1 MSTPSADNTVS
12 IALTPITSGSIPP
25 NIATDAFH
33 SNIEAAKAGGAATQ
47 AYFDAINQTADYW
60 GWLTETVKSGGEG
73 WAEATTP
80 DGHPILISS
89 NGNLDVR
96 MGAFYKAPATG
107 DGHVAPLVGE
117 DPPITGIATIQTHN
131 TTTGIASDI
140 SFGLALAGLPPGV
153 VLSGKLFTDLIKPVY
168 NNLKLGVNKLAA
180 AFRESAEVSD
190 PSINS
195 ASESEG
201 PIEEASGDI
210 EDVGGELA
218 EQGAE
223 YAAIE
228 WGSVAGE
235 AAGLGLLAA
244 IPLIVNFLGHK
255 MVNSVM
261 IENMTDTDFAW
272 DLTQE
277 HGSASVL
284 PDPKM
289 NSKIPKMDFITD
301 SWGDKTTV
309 KVAYEARMQLINIT
323 DYGSIGWVL
332 GLTPADGGAKIA
344 TVSDAPWAGNNTI
357 WSGAYDKTADEL
369 WAAHTTVDDE
379 HLKVTSTVGKYKVT
393 TSITTLRGKTDGA
406 YFYGTLVVI
415 EPA

>member
-12 IALTPITSGSIPP
+12 IALTPITSGSTPP

-60 GWLTETVKSGGEG
+60 NWLTDTVKSGEEA
-73 WAEATTP
+73 WAEATDT

-89 NGNLDVR
+89 NGNLEVR
-96 MGAFYKAPATG
+96 MGAFYRAPAAG
-107 DGHVAPLVGE
+107 DGHVAPLAGD
-117 DPPITGIATIQTHN
+117 DPPITGLATIQTHN
-131 TTTGIASDI
+131 TTTGVASDI

-168 NNLKLGVNKLAA
+168 NNLKLGVNKLATK
-180 AFRESAEVSD
+180 FRESSEVED
-190 PSINS
+190 PSIDS
-195 ASESEG
+195 ESESEG
-201 PIEEASGDI
+201 PLEEASGDI

-235 AAGLGLLAA
+235 AAGLGVLAA
-244 IPLIVNFLGHK
+244 IPLIVSFLGHK
-255 MVNSVM
+255 MINSLM
-261 IENMTDTDFAW
+261 IENLTETDFTW

-277 HGSASVL
+277 HGTASVM
-284 PDPKM
+284 PDPKL
-289 NSKIPKMDFITD
+289 NSQIPKMDYNTD

-309 KVAYEARMQLINIT
+309 KVAYEARMQFINVT
-323 DYGSIGWVL
+323 DFASIGWVL

-344 TVSDAPWAGNNTI
+344 AVSDVPWAGNNTI
-357 WSGAYDKTADEL
+357 WCGAYDKSANDL
-369 WAAHTTVDDE
+369 WAAHTTVGDE
-379 HLKVTSTVGKYKVT
+379 SLKVTSTVGKYKVT